1 MIHDIIFGMASAVDP
16 LLDPFRPRFHF
27 TPRFGWMN
35 DPAGLVHHDGEWHL
49 FYQHNPAQAAWGD
62 IHWGHAVSRDLIR
75 WTHLPPALAPHPRLG
90 QVFTGSVV
98 VDRDH
103 SSGPCGGTSRLAAL
117 FTHAMGADDEQA
129 QSLALSTDRGRS
141 WSLHPDNPVI
151 PNPGISDFRDPR
163 VLWHDATRR
172 WVMVLAAHDRARL
185 YHSTDL
191 VRWDHAGDVGPISG
205 LPPGVW
211 ECPDLFPLRV
221 EGTGQRLWVFKLDL
235 SRGQGHLGA
244 SRYLVGTFDGAR
256 FSAQGSAAGRPLD
269 GGLDFFA
276 AQSFSNAPAGE
287 RIWIGWL
294 NNWQYAP
301 VTPTGTWRGAMSIPR
316 RLSLVRSGSDVLLA
330 QQPVD
335 QLARLRRP
343 LPLCLS
349 DGVELADGATH
360 RPLPGGVQTDS
371 LELELELEPRGA
383 TVQLRLLQTGRQYT
397 TVGYDSLAGEL
408 FLDRTRAGDASFHRG
423 FAVRRVMRHPLPPD
437 GRLRLRLF
445 VDRSTVEVFADDGR
459 SVISALVF
467 PQGVGGGV
475 QLVSSGGRATVRR
488 LAAWSLD
495 S

>member
-1 MIHDIIFGMASAVDP
+1 MIHSILLGMATAVDP
-16 LLDPFRPRFHF
+16 LRPRFHF
-27 TPRFGWMN
+27 TPELGWMN

-49 FYQHNPAQAAWGD
+49 FYQYNPKLAVWGNL
-62 IHWGHAVSRDLIR
+62 HWGHAVSRDLVR

-90 QVFTGSVV
+90 QVFTGSAV
-98 VDRDH
+98 VDRNH
-103 SSGPCGGTSRLAAL
+103 SSGGCGGSSCLAAL
-117 FTHAMGADDEQA
+117 FTHAMGADNEQK

-141 WSLHPDNPVI
+141 WILHPKNPVI

-163 VLWHDATRR
+163 VLWHDATKR
-172 WVMVLAAHDRARL
+172 WVMVLAAGDRARL

-191 VRWDHAGDVGPISG
+191 VRWTHAGDIGPIPG
-205 LPPGVW
+205 LPPGAW

-221 EGTGQRLWVFKLDL
+221 EGTGQELWVLKLDL
-235 SRGQGHLGA
+235 SHGQGQRSA

-256 FSAQGSAAGRPLD
+256 FSAQGPAAGRPLD

-276 AQSFSNAPAGE
+276 AQSFSDAPNGE

-294 NNWQYAP
+294 NNWQYAL

-316 RLSLVRSGSDVLLA
+316 RLSLVRSGDHVLLA
-330 QQPVD
+330 QQPVA

-343 LPLCLS
+343 CPLRLS
-349 DGVELADGATH
+349 DGVELPDRAMPQ
-360 RPLPGGVQTDS
+360 PLLAGGQSDS

-383 TVQLRLLQTGRQYT
+383 TVQLRLLQAGREYT
-397 TVGYDSLAGEL
+397 TVGYDSSAGEL
-408 FLDRTRAGDASFHRG
+408 FLDRTRAGDASFHQA
-423 FAVRRVMRHPLPPD
+423 FAVRRSMRHPLPPD
-437 GRLRLRLF
+437 GRVRLRLF

-467 PQGVGGGV
+467 PKAQGRDV

-488 LAAWSLD
+488 LAAWALD
-495 S
+495 G